1 MEKVF
6 YNSFNELKH
15 KIKNGKYV
23 LVFTADWCGDCKFIE
38 PVLPEIENTFRE
50 YQFINNDTDKNMHI
64 ARSLNIFGIPSF
76 VVYDSGK
83 EIDRLVNK
91 DRKTKNEI
99 ISFIDQAIER

>member
-1 MEKVF
+1 VF
-6 YNSFNELKH
+6 ETSEPSIAT
-15 KIKNGKYV
+15 KILLYAIR
-23 LVFTADWCGDCKFIE
+23 LKFIE

-50 YQFINNDTDKNMHI
+50 YQFINIDTDKNMHI

>member
-38 PVLPEIENTFRE
+38 PVLPEIENAFRE
-50 YQFINNDTDKNMHI
+50 YQFINIDTDKNMNI

-76 VVYDSGK
+76 VIYDSGK